1 MTVELSVLAAFGAML
16 CWGFGDFLIQ
26 KSARKVGD
34 IEALAFIGIIG
45 SIILLP
51 FVVLEL
57 PLLFS
62 FENIALLCFVGIVT
76 LVVALFDFEA
86 LKQGKLSV
94 VEIVLEIELP
104 ATVLLGFL
112 FFAEIVSTQQIIL
125 ILFILLGVALIS
137 LSNIS
142 KQQFLKGLEKG
153 ILLAIISGIG
163 LAFLNFF
170 TAVASRK
177 VSPIMAVWAP
187 FVVFTIPCLAII
199 WRREGFKKLA
209 GNAAKYKFTLLGMG
223 IFDTIAWVF
232 FAIAVFEKPLAI
244 TIAITESYPAVALLL
259 AVCINKEKIR
269 KHQYA
274 GAAIA
279 LAACIL
285 LGLLA

>member
-1 MTVELSVLAAFGAML
+1 LFFELSVLAAFGAML

-26 KSARKVGD
+26 KSVRKVGD

-45 SIILLP
+45 SIMLLP
-51 FVVLEL
+51 FVVFEL

-62 FENIALLCFVGIVT
+62 FENLALLCFVGIVT

-125 ILFILLGVALIS
+125 ILFILLGVGLIS
-137 LSNIS
+137 LSNVS
-142 KQQFLKGLEKG
+142 KRQFLKGLEKG

-163 LAFLNFF
+163 MAFLNFF

-199 WRREGFKKLA
+199 WRREGLKKLA
-209 GNAAKYKFTLLGMG
+209 ANASKYKFTFLGMG

-232 FAIAVFEKPLAI
+232 FATAVFEKQLAI
-244 TIAITESYPAVALLL
+244 TIAITESYPAVAVLL
-259 AVCINKEKIR
+259 AVCFNKEKIR

>member
-1 MTVELSVLAAFGAML
+1 MIFELSVLAAFGAML
-16 CWGFGDFLIQ
+16 CWGFGDFFIQ
-26 KSARKVGD
+26 KSARKVGN

-51 FVVLEL
+51 FVVFEL

-62 FENIALLCFVGIVT
+62 FENLALLCFVGIAT
-76 LVVALFDFEA
+76 LVIALFNFEA

-104 ATVLLGFL
+104 ITVLLGFL
-112 FFAEIVSTQQIIL
+112 FFAEIVSAQQIAF
-125 ILFILLGVALIS
+125 ILFILLGIGLIS
-137 LSNIS
+137 LPNVS
-142 KQQFLKGLEKG
+142 KQQFLKRVEKG
-153 ILLAIISGIG
+153 ILLAIIAGIG

-177 VSPIMAVWAP
+177 VSPLMAIWMP
-187 FVVFTIPCLAII
+187 FVVFTIPCLLYI

-209 GNAAKYKFTLLGMG
+209 ANAVKYKFTLLGMG
-223 IFDTIAWVF
+223 VFDTLAWLF
-232 FAIAVFEKPLAI
+232 FAIAVAEKELAI
-244 TIAITESYPAVALLL
+244 TTAITESYPAVALLL
-259 AVCINKEKIR
+259 AVCINKETIR

-285 LGLLA
+285 LGLFT